1 MAVAKV
7 RHLLLRRFKNRG
19 QLSMQSLIPNHTV
32 DERQP
37 PVSTPS
43 YVLMTAAHNE
53 EAFIAKTIESVL
65 AQTRLP
71 MRWVIVS
78 DGSTDKTDEIVASYA
93 RRYEFISFLAL
104 TRPPGRNFG
113 SKGLALEKGCKLL
126 EGLSYGFIGN
136 LDADVAVEASYFET
150 LLSNFQ
156 RDPRLG
162 IAAGFIYEEQGGEFR
177 SRPANRVDSV
187 PHAAQL
193 VRHECY
199 LAIRG
204 YAVFKYG
211 GEDWYAQQC
220 AKMKGWRV
228 EAISTLKVFH
238 ERHTGAANGRLKH
251 HFRLGRLDYSF
262 GSGAVFEFIKC
273 ALRITENPWFFG
285 AATRFLGFLWSSL
298 CREKRPVSKEFIDF
312 LRKEQNAKLRAML
325 GGNGRERFRHMEI
338 H

>member
-1 MAVAKV
+1 VAIQQE
-7 RHLLLRRFKNRG
+7 RAT
-19 QLSMQSLIPNHTV
+19 SMQSLIPNNTV
-32 DERQP
+32 DQRQQ
-37 PVSTPS
+37 PVSTSS

-78 DGSTDKTDEIVASYA
+78 DGSTDKTDEIVESYA
-93 RRYEFISFLAL
+93 RRYEFISFLPL

-150 LLSNFQ
+150 LLSKFE
-156 RDPRLG
+156 RDPQLG
-162 IAAGFIYEEQGGEFR
+162 IAAGFIYEEQDGEFR

-199 LAIRG
+199 QAIRG

-220 AKMKGWRV
+220 AKMKGWRA
-228 EAISTLKVFH
+228 EAITSLKVFH
-238 ERHTGAANGRLKH
+238 ERHTGAADGRLRH
-251 HFRLGRLDYSF
+251 QFRLGRLDYSF

-273 ALRITENPWFFG
+273 ALRIMEKPRFLG
-285 AATRFLGFLWSSL
+285 AVTRFLGFLWSSL
-298 CREKRPVSKEFIDF
+298 SREKRPVPREFVDF
-312 LRKEQNAKLRAML
+312 LQKEQNAKLRAML
-325 GGNGRERFRHMEI
+325 GGDGRERFRHTET